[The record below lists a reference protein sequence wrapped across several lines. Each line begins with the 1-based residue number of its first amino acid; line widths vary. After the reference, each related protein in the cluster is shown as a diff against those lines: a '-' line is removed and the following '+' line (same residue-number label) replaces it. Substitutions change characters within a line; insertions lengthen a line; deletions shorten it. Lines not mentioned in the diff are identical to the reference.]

1 MPVLPW
7 KTMVSANQLFAELQ
21 GLSLESYATY
31 TVLLRVNNYA
41 GQTSSIV
48 VSNVTIETEAP
59 RVTGT
64 SKARRTLLNF
74 CGVIIRLKTDQPC
87 SAR

>member
-7 KTMVSANQLFAELQ
+7 KTMVSVNQLFAELQ
-21 GLSLESYATY
+21 GLSLESYANY

-41 GQTSSIV
+41 GKTSSVV

-64 SKARRTLLNF
+64 SNALLNFCF
-74 CGVIIRLKTDQPC
+74 CGVIIRFKTDQPC